1 MTERKPKLK
10 IEIQTRRA
18 GPKGK
23 GFANLRRPD
32 QVESIPFEELIAPL
46 PHDKLSPPD
55 KSTSHDKLSPGD
67 KLSPRVNMSSP
78 AEIVTPSRD
87 KSAPDDKMSP
97 DDKLSPGD
105 INTRS
110 WTGVPND
117 VWKKINRRL
126 TPAEQA
132 IFSYLYRQT
141 RGFHRDEY
149 RTAKSELARACMM
162 SERNVPRITKKLTQK
177 GLIEILGHDLDN
189 PDFTKRGTLYRM
201 LVPGAAVKPH
211 GGGGD
216 NLSSGAN
223 LSPHSNKRSKENL
236 KEVSPSANPKNC
248 PDCNGTGFWYP
259 EGVEKGV
266 SKCKHERMGK

>member
-18 GPKGK
+18 GPKGR

-46 PHDKLSPPD
+46 DRPHDKLSSRDKLSPPD
-55 KSTSHDKLSPGD
+55 KLSSHAEFVTPSHDKFAPGD
-67 KLSPRVNMSSP
+67 RL
-78 AEIVTPSRD
+78 
-87 KSAPDDKMSP
+87 SP
-97 DDKLSPGD
+97 DDNLSPDD

-149 RTAKSELARACMM
+149 RAAKSELARACMM
-162 SERNVPRITKKLTQK
+162 SERNVPRITKKLVQK
-177 GLIEILGHDLDN
+177 GLVEILGHDIDN
-189 PDFTKRGTLYRM
+189 SDFGKRGTLYRM
-201 LVPGAAVKPH
+201 LVPGAAVKPQR
-211 GGGGD
+211 GGGD

-223 LSPHSNKRSKENL
+223 LSPHTNKKEKENL
-236 KEVSPSANPKNC
+236 KEVSPSAQDIKNC
-248 PDCNGTGFWYP
+248 PDCGGSGFFYP
-259 EGVEKGV
+259 AGIEKGV
-266 SKCKHERMGK
+266 AKCKHERMGK